1 MRRRRGAMAADAV
14 THTAWRLP
22 TAQVDRSPYLSAP
35 SSPSDAVTSL
45 AVASSTRQ
53 AYRDW
58 AKSLLAERTVKT
70 SSSLFRQATAS
81 MIRDRHASH
90 SMVDALRLPDR
101 PDRQSDVQGKSVT
114 VRVESGVSRI
124 IKKKT
129 HK

>member
-22 TAQVDRSPYLSAP
+22 TAQVEPSPYLSAP

-81 MIRDRHASH
+81 MIRDRHASQDRK
-90 SMVDALRLPDR
+90 STRLN
-101 PDRQSDVQGKSVT
+101 SS
-114 VRVESGVSRI
+114 
-124 IKKKT
+124 
-129 HK
+129 H

>member
-22 TAQVDRSPYLSAP
+22 TAQVEPSPYLSAP

-81 MIRDRHASH
+81 MIRDRHAPH
-90 SMVDALRLPDR
+90 R
-101 PDRQSDVQGKSVT
+101 PEERSVGKEWV
-114 VRVESGVSRI
+114 
-124 IKKKT
+124 IKCRSWVWPYN
-129 HK
+129 